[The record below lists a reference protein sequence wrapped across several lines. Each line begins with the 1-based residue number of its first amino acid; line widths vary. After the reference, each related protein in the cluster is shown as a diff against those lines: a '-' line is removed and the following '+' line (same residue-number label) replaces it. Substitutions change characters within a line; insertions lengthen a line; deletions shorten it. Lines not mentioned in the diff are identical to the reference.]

1 MLSTFQTV
9 FQRWIKKEKEEKKVL
24 QSFDKFAPL
33 PFLFFDVDVDV
44 DIDVNDD
51 GDDDDDVSVE
61 YLASFRRAEPFWP
74 KRAFF
79 KTFSNLKTCST
90 KESGKLCSVAGW
102 GAAARVEANIGSY
115 LGLAM

>member
-33 PFLFFDVDVDV
+33 PFLFFDVDVD
-44 DIDVNDD
+44 IDVNDD
-51 GDDDDDVSVE
+51 GDDDDDDVSVE

-102 GAAARVEANIGSY
+102 GAAVRAETNTGSY
-115 LGLAM
+115 LGQAL